1 MIPFDFEYFRPE
13 TVEEAVDLYHKLE
26 LANKAPMYFCGGTEI
41 ITMARLRQIETSAV
55 IDIKDVP
62 ECRALEANDEKI
74 LIGAA
79 ISLARLEEEK
89 VFPLLSRVCNRIA
102 DHTSR
107 CKITLGGNLC
117 GKIIYR
123 ETVLPLLLTDCEVII
138 AGKNGLKTVS
148 IHDVFQKQMNLQAD
162 EFVVQVVIGKP
173 FAEMPYITE
182 KKTKIDRIDYPL
194 ITMAALKKEE
204 AIRISFSGL
213 CEYPFRSPELEEV
226 VNDRNLNP
234 EERASRSLN
243 QIPGPVMDD
252 INGSSEYRK
261 FVLQNLIADAIRTL
275 EGARP

>member
-13 TVEEAVDLYHKLE
+13 TVEEAVDLYHELD
-26 LANKAPMYFCGGTEI
+26 LANKAPKYFCGGTEI
-41 ITMARLRQIETSAV
+41 ITMARLRQINTSAV

-62 ECRALEANDEKI
+62 ECKALEANDEQI

-89 VFPLLSRVCNRIA
+89 AFPLLSRVCNRIA

-123 ETVLPLLLTDCEVII
+123 ETVLPLLLADCEVII

-148 IHDVFQKQMNLQAD
+148 IHNVFHKQMNLQAD
-162 EFVVQVVIGKP
+162 EFIVQVVIGKSY
-173 FAEMPYITE
+173 AEMPYITE

-204 AIRISFSGL
+204 TIRISFSGL

-226 VNDRNLNP
+226 VNDRNLSP

-275 EGARP
+275 EGARS